1 MIQPNAREL
10 GIWRFLFH
18 EARLMDEHRYA
29 EWLDLYTEDAVYWV
43 PCNGEGSDPE
53 REVSFIYD
61 DRARLAD
68 RVARLGSGTVLAQL
82 PKSAMRRTVSNIEI
96 EPAAGGPEL
105 SVLSN
110 FVLVEGRGGQQYLWA
125 GRVKHRLRAS
135 GDSFRISFKKVV
147 LVNNDQEVPS
157 LQFLV

>member
-1 MIQPNAREL
+1 MTDSAINDL
-10 GIWRFLFH
+10 LVWRFLFH

-43 PCNGEGSDPE
+43 PCNGEGTDPE

-61 DRARLAD
+61 NRARLAD
-68 RVARLGSGTVLAQL
+68 RIARFESGTVLAQL
-82 PKSAMRRTVSNIEI
+82 PRSKMRRVVSNIEI
-96 EPAAGGPEL
+96 NRANESEFG
-105 SVLSN
+105 VTSN
-110 FVLVEGRGGQQYLWA
+110 FVLVEARGSQQYHWA
-125 GRVKHRLRAS
+125 GQVTHRLRTA
-135 GDSFRISFKKVV
+135 GDGFKIRFKKIV

>member
-1 MIQPNAREL
+1 MSQATEL
-10 GIWRFLFH
+10 GIWSFLFH

-29 EWLDLYTEDAVYWV
+29 EWLDLYTDDAVYWV

-82 PKSAMRRTVSNIEI
+82 PQSAMRRVVSNIEI
-96 EPAAGGPEL
+96 DAPDSGPERT
-105 SVLSN
+105 VQSN
-110 FVLVEGRGGQQYLWA
+110 FVLVEARGGQQYLWA
-125 GRVKHRLRAS
+125 GRAIHRLRPA